1 MRINS
6 GRDARLILPFTVA
19 CLLLASFAMVFG
31 AGVPPGYIALINIPL
46 FAFLVIPYSYIIW
59 REIELDAKG
68 CTISFLR
75 FRRRY
80 AWDELMTKHVEN
92 YADRAIYKSPFD
104 RAVLLLS
111 FPPQKSA
118 TGQ

>member
-6 GRDARLILPFTVA
+6 GRDAKLIIQLTIA
-19 CLLLASFAMVFG
+19 CLLLACCSMVFG
-31 AGVPPGYIALINIPL
+31 AGFPPGYIALINIPL

-59 REIELDAKG
+59 REIELDAKE
-68 CTISFLR
+68 CTISFLC

-80 AWDELMTKHVEN
+80 AWDELMTKRVEN
-92 YADRAIYKSPFD
+92 CADRTIYKSPFD
-104 RAVLLLS
+104 KAVLLLS

>member
-6 GRDARLILPFTVA
+6 GRDAKLILPLTIA
-19 CLLLASFAMVFG
+19 CLPLACCSMVFG
-31 AGVPPGYIALINIPL
+31 AGFPPGYVALIIVAL
-46 FAFLVIPYSYIIW
+46 FAFLVIPYSLVIFM
-59 REIELDAKG
+59 RIEMDAKE
-68 CTISFLR
+68 CTISFLC

-80 AWDELMTKHVEN
+80 AWDELMSKRVEN
-92 YADRAIYKSPFD
+92 YADRTIYKSPFD
-104 RAVLLLS
+104 RAVLLS